1 MGGCGKM
8 KEMILASLYGEL
20 SPEEEKELSRHLE
33 ACPGCRAEH
42 EAMARTLLTMGAKTA
57 ADPGAEYW
65 DAYFDK
71 LETRMVADG
80 VFAPAKRPVRAAAP
94 DRPPFG
100 RKLFPRWAF
109 AAAGALGLLAGGIL
123 IGRLTIGRG
132 PLVAQAPSAA
142 EQAATLTAAAA
153 SRDLSGRASRY
164 LGRSK
169 VILLAIANFDP
180 GTKDIAG
187 LNLPVQKAMSRDL
200 VREAAGLK
208 DDLRAA
214 GDRRLERLVG
224 ELETILLQIANLKS
238 ETDLPGVEIVQAG
251 VGLKDVL
258 FKITLSEARSA
269 APGTKP
275 PVKSAA
281 RT

>member
-20 SPEEEKELSRHLE
+20 SPEEEKELSRHLD

-42 EAMARTLLTMGAKTA
+42 EAMSRTLLTMGAKTA

-71 LETRMVADG
+71 LEKRMVSED
-80 VFAPAKRPVRAAAP
+80 VFAPAKAP
-94 DRPPFG
+94 APAREKAPFG
-100 RKLFPRWAF
+100 RKLVPRWAF
-109 AAAGALGLLAGGIL
+109 AAAGVAGLLAAGIL

-132 PLVAQAPSAA
+132 PLVSQATSAA
-142 EQAATLTAAAA
+142 EQAATV
-153 SRDLSGRASRY
+153 SSNLSGRASRY

-180 GTKDIAG
+180 ATKDITG
-187 LNLPVQKAMSRDL
+187 LNLPVQKTMSRDL
-200 VREAAGLK
+200 VKEAAGLK

-238 ETDLPGVEIVQAG
+238 ETDLPGVEIVKAG
-251 VGLKDVL
+251 VGINDIL
-258 FKITLSEARSA
+258 FRINLSEARSSV
-269 APGTKP
+269 PDGKP
-275 PVKSAA
+275 AVKTAA
-281 RT
+281 RI

>member
-20 SPEEEKELSRHLE
+20 SPEEEKELSRHLD

-57 ADPGAEYW
+57 ADPGAEFW

-71 LETRMVADG
+71 LEKRMVADG
-80 VFAPAKRPVRAAAP
+80 VFAQPKRPVRAAAP

-100 RKLFPRWAF
+100 RKLIPRWTF
-109 AAAGALGLLAGGIL
+109 AAAGALGLLAAGIL
-123 IGRLTIGRG
+123 IGRLTLGRG
-132 PLVAQAPSAA
+132 TLIARAPSAA
-142 EQAATLTAAAA
+142 EQAATLSAAAA

-200 VREAAGLK
+200 VKEAAVLK

-251 VGLKDVL
+251 VGLTDIL
-258 FKITLSEARSA
+258 FKINLSEARSA